1 MGLTEEVVVS
11 IIKDAAK
18 ELTGFKRRR
27 FQAKV
32 TQKLLGGSAQK
43 AERVF
48 GWGRETVKKGLKELE
63 TGFRCIDNYRAR
75 GSKKT
80 EDRLPDLERDVE
92 DLVDPHSQAEPRFRN
107 SLSYTRFTAK
117 AVRQALIDEKGY
129 TDEQLPTVRTF
140 SNILN
145 RLGYRLRRV
154 KKTEPVKKIEEVDE
168 IFDNVHRENEK
179 SDDDPH
185 SLRISIDT
193 KAKLKIGP
201 FSRNGKAR
209 GLEAKKGVDH
219 DVKPMAKLVPFG
231 ILNVVGGLLHI
242 VFGQFNET
250 TDFIVDALQLWW
262 DKNKERYAHIEE
274 LVINLDNG
282 CHLQSHRTQFIKRM
296 VEFADKNGLRI
307 RLIYYPPY
315 HSKYNPIEHCWG
327 VLEQHWNGEIL
338 DSIDKAIEWAK
349 TMTWKGTRPVVDLV
363 ETVYEHGV
371 KVSGKELEEYEQR
384 FERSETLP
392 KWSVTIEPQPG

>member
-1 MGLTEEVVVS
+1 MELSEKVIDT
-11 IIKDAAK
+11 IKDAAK
-18 ELTGFKRRR
+18 ALTGFKRRR

-32 TQKLLGGSAQK
+32 TLRFLDGSARK

-48 GWGRETVKKGLKELE
+48 GWGRRTVRKGLKELE
-63 TGFRCIDNYRAR
+63 TGFRCIDNYQAR
-75 GSKKT
+75 GNKKT
-80 EDRLPDLERDVE
+80 EEKLPNLEQDIK

-117 AVRQALIDEKGY
+117 AVRRALIDEKGY
-129 TDEQLPTVRTF
+129 TDEQLPTVRTI

-145 RLGYRLRRV
+145 RLGYCLRRV
-154 KKTEPVKKIEEVDE
+154 KKTEPVKKIEEVDD
-168 IFDNVHRENEK
+168 IFDNVHQENER
-179 SDDDPH
+179 SDEDSQ

-193 KAKLKIGP
+193 KAKLNIGP
-201 FSRNGKAR
+201 FSRNGKSR
-209 GLEAKKGVDH
+209 GQEAKKALDH
-219 DVKPMAKLVPFG
+219 DVKPTAKLVPFG
-231 ILNVVGGLLHI
+231 ILDVVNGLLSI
-242 VFGQFNET
+242 IFGQFNET

-262 DKNKERYAHIEE
+262 DKNKERYAHIRE

-282 CHLQSHRTQFIKRM
+282 IHQRSNRTQFIKRM

-315 HSKYNPIEHCWG
+315 HSKYNPVEHCWG
-327 VLEQHWNGEIL
+327 VAEQHWNGAIL
-338 DSIDKAIEWAK
+338 DSVDKAVEWAK
-349 TMTWKGTRPVVDLV
+349 TMTWRGNHPVVDVV

-371 KVSGKELEEYEQR
+371 KVTGEELEKYEQR

-392 KWSVTIEPQPG
+392 KWDVTIEPQRG

>member
-1 MGLTEEVVVS
+1 MKLAEGVVISV
-11 IIKDAAK
+11 IKDAAK
-18 ELTGFKRRR
+18 KLTGFKRRQ
-27 FQAKV
+27 FMAQT
-32 TQKLLGGSAQK
+32 TQKLLGGSART

-63 TGFRCIDNYRAR
+63 TGFRCIDNYQVR
-75 GSKKT
+75 GNKKT
-80 EDRLPDLERDVE
+80 EDRLPNLEQDID
-92 DLVDPHSQAEPRFRN
+92 DLVAPHSQAEPRFRN

-117 AVRQALIDEKGY
+117 AVRRALIDEKGY
-129 TDEQLPTVRTF
+129 TDEQLPTERTI

-185 SLRISIDT
+185 SLRVSVDT
-193 KAKLKIGP
+193 KTKLKIGP
-201 FSRNGKAR
+201 FSRNGRSR
-209 GLEAKKGVDH
+209 GQKAKKGLDH
-219 DVKPMAKLVPFG
+219 DVKPTAKLVPFG
-231 ILNVVGGLLHI
+231 ILDVVGGLLHVI
-242 VFGQFNET
+242 FGQSVET

-262 DKNKERYAHIEE
+262 DKNKEQYAHIRE
-274 LVINLDNG
+274 LVIDLDNG
-282 CHLQSHRTQFIKRM
+282 PHLQSHRTQFIKRM

-327 VLEQHWNGEIL
+327 VMEQHWNGEIL
-338 DSIDKAIEWAK
+338 DSIDKAVEWAK
-349 TMTWKGTRPVVDLV
+349 TMTWKGTHPVVDLI
-363 ETVYEHGV
+363 ETVYEYRV
-371 KVSGKELEEYEQR
+371 KVSGKELEKYAQR

-392 KWSVTIEPQPG
+392 KWDVTIEPQSG

>member
-1 MGLTEEVVVS
+1 MELSEEV
-11 IIKDAAK
+11 IDTIKDAAK
-18 ELTGFKRRR
+18 ALTGFKRRR

-32 TQKLLGGSAQK
+32 TLRFLDGSARK

-48 GWGRETVKKGLKELE
+48 GWGRRTVRKGLKELE
-63 TGFRCIDNYRAR
+63 TGFRCIDNYQAR
-75 GSKKT
+75 GNKKT
-80 EDRLPDLERDVE
+80 EEKLPNLEQDIK

-107 SLSYTRFTAK
+107 SLSYTRFTAN

-129 TDEQLPTVRTF
+129 TDEQLPTIRTI

-145 RLGYRLRRV
+145 RLDYCLRRV
-154 KKTEPVKKIEEVDE
+154 KKTEPVKKIEEVDD
-168 IFDNVHRENEK
+168 IFDNVHQENER
-179 SDDDPH
+179 SDEDPQ

-193 KAKLKIGP
+193 KAKLNIGP
-201 FSRNGKAR
+201 FSRNGKSR
-209 GLEAKKGVDH
+209 GQEAKKALDH
-219 DVKPMAKLVPFG
+219 DVKPTVKLVPFG
-231 ILNVVGGLLHI
+231 ILDVVNGLLSI
-242 VFGQFNET
+242 IFGQFNET

-262 DKNKERYAHIEE
+262 DKNKERYAHIRE

-282 CHLQSHRTQFIKRM
+282 IHQRSNRTQFIKRM

-315 HSKYNPIEHCWG
+315 HSKYNPVEHCWG
-327 VLEQHWNGEIL
+327 VAEQHWNGAIL
-338 DSIDKAIEWAK
+338 DSVDKAVEWAK
-349 TMTWKGTRPVVDLV
+349 TMTWRGNHPVVDVV

-371 KVSGKELEEYEQR
+371 KVTGEELEKYEQR

-392 KWSVTIEPQPG
+392 KWDVTIEPQRG

>member
-1 MGLTEEVVVS
+1 MELSEEIIG
-11 IIKDAAK
+11 IIKDAARS
-18 ELTGFKRRR
+18 LTGFKRRR

-32 TQKLLGGSAQK
+32 TQKLLDGSAHK

-63 TGFRCIDNYRAR
+63 TGFRCIDNYQAR
-75 GSKKT
+75 GNKRT
-80 EDRLPDLERDVE
+80 EERLPNLEQDIK

-129 TDEQLPTVRTF
+129 TDEQLPTVRTI

-168 IFDNVHRENEK
+168 IFDNVHQENKK
-179 SDDDPH
+179 SDEDPQ

-193 KAKLKIGP
+193 KAKLNIGP
-201 FSRNGKAR
+201 FSRNGRSR
-209 GLEAKKGVDH
+209 GLEAKKALDH
-219 DVKPMAKLVPFG
+219 DVKPTATLTPFG
-231 ILNVVGGLLHI
+231 ILDVVNGLLHI
-242 VFGQFNET
+242 IFGQSNET

-262 DKNKERYAHIEE
+262 DTNKERYTHIRE

-282 CHLQSHRTQFIKRM
+282 VHQRSNRTQFIKRM

-315 HSKYNPIEHCWG
+315 HSKYNPVEHCWG
-327 VLEQHWNGEIL
+327 TAEQHWNGALL
-338 DSIDKAIEWAK
+338 DSVEKAVEWAK
-349 TMTWKGTRPVVDLV
+349 TMTWRGKQPVVDLV
-363 ETVYEHGV
+363 RTVYEYGV
-371 KVSGKELEEYEQR
+371 SVAKEELEKYTER
-384 FERSETLP
+384 FKQSATLP
-392 KWSVTIEPQPG
+392 KWDITIDPQLV

>member
-1 MGLTEEVVVS
+1 MELSEEIIG
-11 IIKDAAK
+11 IIKDAARA
-18 ELTGFKRRR
+18 LTGFKRRR

-32 TQKLLGGSAQK
+32 TQKLLDGSAHK

-63 TGFRCIDNYRAR
+63 TGFRCIDNYQAR
-75 GSKKT
+75 GNKRT
-80 EDRLPDLERDVE
+80 EERLPNLEQDIK

-129 TDEQLPTVRTF
+129 TDEQLPTVRTI

-168 IFDNVHRENEK
+168 IFDNVHQENKK
-179 SDDDPH
+179 SDEDPQ

-193 KAKLKIGP
+193 KAKLNIGP
-201 FSRNGKAR
+201 FSRNGRSR
-209 GLEAKKGVDH
+209 GLEAKKALDH
-219 DVKPMAKLVPFG
+219 DVKPTATLTPFG
-231 ILNVVGGLLHI
+231 ILDVVNGLLHI
-242 VFGQFNET
+242 IFGQSNET

-262 DKNKERYAHIEE
+262 DTNKERYTHIRE

-282 CHLQSHRTQFIKRM
+282 VHQRSNRTQFIKRM

-315 HSKYNPIEHCWG
+315 HSKYNPVEHCWG
-327 VLEQHWNGEIL
+327 TAEQHWNGALL
-338 DSIDKAIEWAK
+338 DSVEKAVEWAK
-349 TMTWKGTRPVVDLV
+349 TMTWRGKQPVVDLV
-363 ETVYEHGV
+363 RTVYEYGV
-371 KVSGKELEEYEQR
+371 SVAKEELEKYTER
-384 FERSETLP
+384 FKQSATLP
-392 KWSVTIEPQPG
+392 KWDITIDPQLV

>member
-1 MGLTEEVVVS
+1 MKLSEEAAIA

-18 ELTGFKRRR
+18 ALTGFKRRR

-32 TQKLLGGSAQK
+32 TRKLLDGSARK

-48 GWGRETVKKGLKELE
+48 GWGRKTVEKGLEELE
-63 TGFRCIDNYRAR
+63 TGFRCIDNYQAR
-75 GSKKT
+75 GNKKT
-80 EDRLPDLERDVE
+80 EERLPNLEQDIR

-107 SLSYTRFTAK
+107 SLSYTRVTAK

-129 TDEQLPTVRTF
+129 TDEQLPTVRTI

-168 IFDNVHRENEK
+168 IFDNVHRENK
-179 SDDDPH
+179 RSDDDPH
-185 SLRISIDT
+185 SLRVSIDI
-193 KAKLKIGP
+193 KAKLEIGP
-201 FSRNGKAR
+201 FSRNGKSR
-209 GLEAKKGVDH
+209 GQEAKKGLDH
-219 DVKPMAKLVPFG
+219 DVKPTATLVPLG
-231 ILNVVGGLLHI
+231 ILDVVNGLLHI
-242 VFGQFNET
+242 VFGQSNET
-250 TDFIVDALQLWW
+250 TDFIVDGLQLWW
-262 DKNKERYAHIEE
+262 NTNKERYAHIQE

-282 CHLQSHRTQFIKRM
+282 IHQRSTRTQFIKRM

-315 HSKYNPIEHCWG
+315 HSKYNPVEHCWG
-327 VLEQHWNGEIL
+327 GLEKHWNGEIL
-338 DSIDKAIEWAK
+338 DSIDKAVEWAK
-349 TMTWKGTRPVVDLV
+349 TMTWKGIHPVVDLV

-371 KVSGKELEEYEQR
+371 KATGKELEEYEQR
-384 FERSETLP
+384 FERSEILP
-392 KWSVTIEPQPG
+392 KWDVTIEPQLG